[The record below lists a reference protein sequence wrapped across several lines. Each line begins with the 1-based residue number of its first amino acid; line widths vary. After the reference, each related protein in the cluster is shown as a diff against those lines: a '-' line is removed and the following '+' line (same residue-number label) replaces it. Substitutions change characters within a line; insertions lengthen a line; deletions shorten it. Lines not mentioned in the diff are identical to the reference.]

1 MDHQDFNPVVFNSK
15 NNKVESNKSKEVQK
29 SISQLERDPETTK
42 IESAKKLGLSIS
54 QARTTKGLNQKQ
66 LSSLL
71 GISSH
76 ILSRWELER
85 EIPSNENIAK
95 IERTLGV
102 KLPRNKKVKL
112 ITN

>member
-29 SISQLERDPETTK
+29 SISQRVSDPETTK

-66 LSSLL
+66 LSSQL
-71 GISSH
+71 GISSQ
-76 ILSRWELER
+76 ILSRWESEK
-85 EIPSNENIAK
+85 EIPSNENISK

-102 KLPRNKKVKL
+102 KLQRNKKVKL
-112 ITN
+112 TIN